1 MDPALVSLLAASVA
15 FVGSHFAL
23 SHPLRAPLVGALGEN
38 GFRILYSLVALATF
52 IWAATAFRSVGAG
65 GTPLWDGMSDAIW
78 IVVTII
84 MLVASVLLAGSFV
97 RNPALP
103 DPRATRN
110 AALPVHGV
118 FHVTRHPMMWSF
130 ALWAAAHVLVSPTP
144 RQWIMA
150 GAIGFLALAGAHMQD
165 RKKRAMMGDAWDDW
179 QSRTSYWP
187 RWGQF
192 LSVGAVPLVAG
203 TVLWLA
209 GSYIHL
215 WRAGIPAGRQRRG
228 PW

>member
-1 MDPALVSLLAASVA
+1 MMDPALVSLLAASVA

-103 DPRATRN
+103 DARASRN

-165 RKKRAMMGDAWDDW
+165 RKKRALMGDAWDDW

-187 RWGQF
+187 RFGKMVQA
-192 LSVGAVPLVAG
+192 GAIAWIGGL
-203 TVLWLA
+203 LIWLGA
-209 GSYIHL
+209 TYGHIHANGMP
-215 WRAGIPAGRQRRG
+215 AGIWRWVG
-228 PW
+228 

>member
-65 GTPLWDGMSDAIW
+65 GTPLWDGMSDVIW

-103 DPRATRN
+103 DARASRN

-165 RKKRAMMGDAWDDW
+165 RKKRALMGDAWDDW

-187 RWGQF
+187 RIGKLVQA
-192 LSVGAVPLVAG
+192 GAIAWIGGL
-203 TVLWLA
+203 LIWLGA
-209 GSYIHL
+209 TYGHIHANGMP
-215 WRAGIPAGRQRRG
+215 AGIWRWVG
-228 PW
+228 

>member
-23 SHPLRAPLVGALGEN
+23 SHPLRAPLVGTLGEN

-65 GTPLWDGMSDAIW
+65 GTPLWDGMSDVIW

-118 FHVTRHPMMWSF
+118 FHVTRHPMMWSI
-130 ALWAAAHVLVSPTP
+130 ALWAATHVLLSPTP
-144 RQWIMA
+144 RQIILA
-150 GAIGFLALAGAHMQD
+150 GAIGLLALLGAHLQD
-165 RKKRAMMGDAWDDW
+165 RKKESQLGDAWAGW
-179 QSRTSYWP
+179 EARTSYWP
-187 RWGQF
+187 RFAG
-192 LSVGAVPLVAG
+192 LARAG
-203 TVLWLA
+203 TVAWIGGIVIWLA
-209 GSYIHL
+209 ATYGHIHANGIAAGL
-215 WRAGIPAGRQRRG
+215 WR
-228 PW
+228 WF

>member
-103 DPRATRN
+103 DPQATRN

-165 RKKRAMMGDAWDDW
+165 RKKRALMGDAWDDW

-187 RWGQF
+187 RFGKLVQA
-192 LSVGAVPLVAG
+192 GATAWIGGL
-203 TVLWLA
+203 LIWLGA
-209 GSYIHL
+209 TYGHIHANGMP
-215 WRAGIPAGRQRRG
+215 AGIWRWVG
-228 PW
+228 

>member
-1 MDPALVSLLAASVA
+1 MMDPALVSLLAASVA

-103 DPRATRN
+103 DARASRN

-165 RKKRAMMGDAWDDW
+165 RKKRALMGDAWDDW

-187 RWGQF
+187 RFGKLVQA
-192 LSVGAVPLVAG
+192 GAIAWIGGL
-203 TVLWLA
+203 LIWLGA
-209 GSYIHL
+209 TYGHIHANGMP
-215 WRAGIPAGRQRRG
+215 AGIWRWVG
-228 PW
+228 

>member
-103 DPRATRN
+103 DARASRN

-165 RKKRAMMGDAWDDW
+165 RKKRALMGDAWDDW

-187 RWGQF
+187 RIGKLVQA
-192 LSVGAVPLVAG
+192 GAIAWIGGMLI
-203 TVLWLA
+203 WLGA
-209 GSYIHL
+209 TYGHIHANGMP
-215 WRAGIPAGRQRRG
+215 AGIWRWVG
-228 PW
+228 